1 MCLVRTRGVPV
12 VRHKYLSLVNV
23 KRGLAYMQISPL
35 QGSRVTHENDTNLQV
50 GIPEAEYALC
60 PFES

>member
-1 MCLVRTRGVPV
+1 M